1 MRKYN
6 KTRAFF
12 DLTGDEIEPLKQV
25 LRWVRDVRDS
35 EEYDTYTEDEQDIFI
50 TIEEG
55 IEELFDRIEWDE
67 D

>member
-6 KTRAFF
+6 RTRVFF
-12 DLTGDEIEPLKQV
+12 ELTGDEIEPLKKV
-25 LRWVRDVRDS
+25 LRWIRDVRDS
-35 EEYDTYTEDEQDIFI
+35 EEYDTYTEEEQDIFI

-55 IEELFDRIEWDE
+55 IEDLFDRIEWDE